1 MVIKLED
8 KEIVFRIEDKKI
20 IFIFIIYGTGVYLA
34 NVKLLSLIYSIFLI
48 LTLLYRFIGTSYLKR
63 TTKLFIKD
71 NYVLLDSKYMKKK
84 KIYFKDVE
92 SLGYMECQH
101 FSRQFL

>member
-34 NVKLLSLIYSIFLI
+34 NVKLLSLIYSIFNTYSTI
-48 LTLLYRFIGTSYLKR
+48 QIYRN
-63 TTKLFIKD
+63 KL
-71 NYVLLDSKYMKKK
+71 S
-84 KIYFKDVE
+84 
-92 SLGYMECQH
+92 
-101 FSRQFL
+101 